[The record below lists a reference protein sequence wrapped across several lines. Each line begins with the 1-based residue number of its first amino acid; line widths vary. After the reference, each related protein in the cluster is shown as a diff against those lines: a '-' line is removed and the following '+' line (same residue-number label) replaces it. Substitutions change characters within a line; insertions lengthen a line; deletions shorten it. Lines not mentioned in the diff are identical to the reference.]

1 MYGQFHVYASD
12 SLRARASLVR
22 PRPAQLRKH
31 AARACRRAAAGA
43 ALQARPAAHMKAP
56 VEMSATG
63 EAESGAPDEAPYGHK
78 VFEPGQELVS
88 AGQRTG
94 GDEFE
99 RRWKLPCAASS
110 APINILGK
118 PRPGCESRR
127 LGRQKNEKPAR
138 QTAQRTSARQL
149 YCGAAILRPRS
160 YPSRLEKLGP
170 LSPIE
175 ETSASAASSADMTT
189 HLVMGGCGIVGSAR
203 RSSPHSSST
212 TNQSELFDSGV
223 AL

>member
-1 MYGQFHVYASD
+1 MAMYGQFHVYASD

-63 EAESGAPDEAPYGHK
+63 EAPDEAPYGHK

-99 RRWKLPCAASS
+99 RRWKLPC
-110 APINILGK
+110 
-118 PRPGCESRR
+118 R
-127 LGRQKNEKPAR
+127 LKRTDKHSR
-138 QTAQRTSARQL
+138 QTAARL
-149 YCGAAILRPRS
+149 
-160 YPSRLEKLGP
+160 
-170 LSPIE
+170 
-175 ETSASAASSADMTT
+175 
-189 HLVMGGCGIVGSAR
+189 
-203 RSSPHSSST
+203 
-212 TNQSELFDSGV
+212 
-223 AL
+223 